1 MGGKTIRIKSYFR
14 CSVCGHQ
21 ASHWL
26 GKCPGCGSWNTLVEE
41 RADRPA
47 TLPSVRDQGTAP
59 RPVTEVTALEKERLT
74 VGISEFDRV
83 LGGGVVPGSLILVGG
98 DPGIGKSTLLLQI
111 SHLLSAKQQVLYVS
125 GEESLG
131 QIRMRADRLGTL
143 SPNLLLATET
153 DIDVIEGYLGNLNP
167 AVVVIDSI
175 QTVFK
180 NDFSSVPGS
189 VGQVRECTASLTRI
203 AKAQGISFFLVGHV
217 TKDGSLAGPRV
228 LEHMVDTVLY
238 LEGDRYQSFRILRG
252 IKNRFG
258 STNEIGVFEMG
269 EQGLKQV
276 DNPSLL
282 FLNRRA
288 GEGAPGTAVVSSLEG
303 TRPLLVEI
311 QALVSGTGYGTPRR
325 MTAGVDHNRVALIG
339 AVLEKRVGLNLGSYD
354 LYVNAVGGV
363 KLDEPAVDLGIAL
376 ALASSFRDRPVEPGL
391 VVAGEIGLTG
401 ELRPVA
407 GAAKRANEVFKLGY
421 SGFLLSAQSEFP
433 NAGDRR
439 VLLANTLEEALQVAI
454 KR

>member
-1 MGGKTIRIKSYFR
+1 MR
-14 CSVCGHQ
+14 
-21 ASHWL
+21 WL
-26 GKCPGCGSWNTLVEE
+26 GRCPGCDTWNSLVEE
-41 RADRPA
+41 QTERGIVSPHKALTGA
-47 TLPSVRDQGTAP
+47 AP
-59 RPVTEVTALEKERLT
+59 CPVTEVSALDEERLT
-74 VGISEFDRV
+74 VGIEELDRV

-98 DPGIGKSTLLLQI
+98 DPGIGKSTLLLQV
-111 SHLLSAKQQVLYVS
+111 SYLLSAKNRVLYVS

-131 QIRMRADRLGTL
+131 QIRMRADRLSTL
-143 SPNLLLATET
+143 SPNLLLVTET
-153 DIDVIEGYLGNLNP
+153 DVDLIEGFLNDVNP

-175 QTVFK
+175 QTVHK

-189 VGQVRECTASLTRI
+189 VGQVRECTAHLTRI
-203 AKAQGISFFLVGHV
+203 AKSKGISIFLVGHV
-217 TKDGSLAGPRV
+217 TKEGSLAGPRV

-238 LEGDRYQSFRILRG
+238 LEGDRHQSFRILRG

-269 EQGLKQV
+269 AVGLKQV

-282 FLNRRA
+282 FLNRYNGNRV
-288 GEGAPGTAVVSSLEG
+288 PGTVVVSSLEG

-339 AVLEKRVGLNLGSYD
+339 AVLEKRVGLNLGNYD
-354 LYVNAVGGV
+354 IYVNAVGGV

-376 ALASSFRDRPVEPGL
+376 ALASSFRDLPVEAGL
-391 VVAGEIGLTG
+391 AVAGEIGLTG
-401 ELRPVA
+401 ELRPVP
-407 GAAKRANEVFKLGY
+407 GAAKRANEVFRLGF
-421 SGFLLSAQSEFP
+421 SGFLLSAQSEYKD
-433 NAGDRR
+433 AGDRR
-439 VLLANTLEEALQVAI
+439 VLMVNSLAEALEVAI